1 MHKVILSLGK
11 GDLKS
16 GLTSITMQLW
26 GKDGQLLMKHD
37 GSLPPDLKLA
47 ALHQHWR
54 QLYKTYYQNLGMPI
68 RLDIVDSVDDG
79 VENFSW
85 AEFNHICQQLPKQ
98 LNAWLN
104 ADSFHGIDR
113 QLRRRLKPNEDIQII
128 IETEDLQLR
137 HLPWRLW
144 NFLEDYP
151 QADVALSLPQYE
163 RVTPAATATPG
174 VVRILGVLGDCA
186 SLDGGEID
194 VQTDK
199 SFIEQLSGADPKFL
213 AEPSIK
219 ELNDQLW
226 EQDWDI
232 FFFAGHSYSQPEVET
247 GRLYINQNAQDNS
260 LTLRDL
266 ERALSHK
273 VKRGLKIAIF
283 NSCDSLGLAFDLAKL
298 NIPQTIAMREAVPDE
313 VAQEFLKYFLKALS
327 EGESSHL
334 AVRRGWERLQGLER
348 QFPCASWLPVVCQN
362 PATASPTWQD
372 LINLPK
378 SQPLAS
384 VSRPRWSLR
393 ILILACLAATSGVM
407 GLRSLGLFQSW
418 ELTAFDHLMRL
429 RPPEEADDR
438 FLIVTVGEADIQTQE
453 AMGLER
459 KGSLSDVAL
468 AQLLQ
473 KLEPHSPRVIG
484 MDIYHDFEFEP
495 ELART
500 LQQNSRFIAACEV
513 AQTYDETISIAPPPG
528 IPSNRLGFT
537 DWPRDPDGV
546 ARRQL
551 LGMAST
557 PICPTSQSLSLRIT
571 LEYLAQLGVPPMEK
585 TAAGDR
591 KIGGVVLSKLAP
603 NAGGYELSPE
613 NARGYQI
620 LLNYRA
626 ANPTQVTLTDLLSG
640 ALDAQLPDLVEHRI
654 VLIGTAGSRDAHLT
668 PFSQGPWPEK
678 TPGVIIHAQMIS
690 QILSAVLDQRPLL
703 WWWPQWG
710 EFLWIAGWSFV
721 SGLAVWKLRSPLHIV
736 VTLCIAMGCLSI
748 LCWIALL
755 YGGWAPLIPPAL
767 ALIATSGSLLIVARI
782 SPQAKL
788 KPDALWSR
796 DLS

>member
-1 MHKVILSLGK
+1 
-11 GDLKS
+11 
-16 GLTSITMQLW
+16 MQLW
-26 GKDGQLLMKHD
+26 GKDGQLLLKNE
-37 GSLPPDLKLA
+37 GSLPADLKLA
-47 ALHQHWR
+47 TLHTHWR

-68 RLDIVDSVDDG
+68 RLDILDSVEDG
-79 VENFSW
+79 VDNFSW
-85 AEFNHICQQLPKQ
+85 AEFSLICQQLPQQ
-98 LNAWLN
+98 LNAWLR
-104 ADSFHGIDR
+104 AELFQGIER
-113 QLRRRLKPNEDIQII
+113 QLRNRLRPNEDIQII

-163 RVTPAATATPG
+163 RVTPTATATPG
-174 VVRILGVLGDCA
+174 EVRILGVLGDCA
-186 SLDGGEID
+186 SLDGREID

-199 SFIEQLSGADPKFL
+199 HFIEQLSGADPKFL

-232 FFFAGHSYSQPEVET
+232 FFFAGHSSSQPEMET
-247 GRLYINQNAQDNS
+247 GRLYINQNAEENS
-260 LTLRDL
+260 LTPGDL

-283 NSCDSLGLAFDLAKL
+283 NSCDSLGLAFDLARL
-298 NIPQTIAMREAVPDE
+298 NIPQTIAMREVVPDE

-372 LINLPK
+372 LMNLPK
-378 SQPLAS
+378 SRPVAPAPRARWPL
-384 VSRPRWSLR
+384 P
-393 ILILACLAATSGVM
+393 ILILAGLVAASGVM

-418 ELTAFDHLMRL
+418 ELAAFDQMLRL

-438 FLIVTVGEADIQTQE
+438 FLIVTVGEADIQAQE
-453 AMGLER
+453 AMGLAR
-459 KGSLSDVAL
+459 KGSLSDAAL

-495 ELART
+495 ELGET
-500 LQQNSRFIAACEV
+500 LQQNSHFIAACEV
-513 AQTYDETISIAPPPG
+513 AQTYDDTVSIAPPPG

-537 DWPRDPDGV
+537 DWPIDPDRV

-551 LGMAST
+551 LGMASNS
-557 PICPTSQSLSLRIT
+557 ICPTSQSLSLRIT
-571 LEYLAQLGVPPMEK
+571 LEYLAQLGVSPLEK
-585 TAAGDR
+585 TATGDR
-591 KIGGVVLSKLAP
+591 KIGGVVLRKLAP
-603 NAGGYELSPE
+603 NAGGYELSPD
-613 NARGYQI
+613 NAKGYQI

-626 ANPTQVTLTDLLSG
+626 ANPPQVTLSDVLSG
-640 ALDAQLPDLVEHRI
+640 SLDAQLPDLVEHRI

-668 PFSQGPWPEK
+668 PFSQVPWPEK

-710 EFLWIAGWSFV
+710 EFLWIVGWSFV
-721 SGLAVWKLRSPLHIV
+721 GVLVMRNLRSPIH
-736 VTLCIAMGCLSI
+736 IAMAVCLAIGCLSI

-755 YGGWAPLIPPAL
+755 YGGWTPLIPPAL
-767 ALIATSGSLLIVARI
+767 SLVATSGGLLILARI
-782 SPQAKL
+782 SPQTEL
-788 KPDALWSR
+788 KPGGLWKG
-796 DLS
+796 DLSWENPTETEYRKQNGV

>member
-1 MHKVILSLGK
+1 MHKVILSLGR

-16 GLTSITMQLW
+16 GLTNITMQLW
-26 GKDGQLLMKHD
+26 GIDGQLLLKHE
-37 GSLPPDLKLA
+37 GSLPPDLRLA

-68 RLDIVDSVDDG
+68 RLDILDSVDDG

-85 AEFNHICQQLPKQ
+85 AEFNHSCQQLPTQ

-104 ADSFHGIDR
+104 TDSFQGIER
-113 QLRRRLKPNEDIQII
+113 QLRRRLQPSEDIQII

-163 RVTPAATATPG
+163 RVTPAATTTRG
-174 VVRILGVLGDCA
+174 VVKILGVLGDCA
-186 SLDGGEID
+186 SLDGGKID
-194 VQTDK
+194 IQTDK
-199 SFIEQLSGADPKFL
+199 NFIEQLSGTDPKFL

-232 FFFAGHSYSQPEVET
+232 FFFAGHSSSQPEVET

-260 LTLRDL
+260 LTLSDL

-283 NSCDSLGLAFDLAKL
+283 NSCDSLGVAFELAKL
-298 NIPQTIAMREAVPDE
+298 NIPQTIAMREVVPDE
-313 VAQEFLKYFLKALS
+313 VAQEFLKYFLKALA
-327 EGESSHL
+327 EGKSSHL
-334 AVRRGWERLQGLER
+334 AVRRGWERLQGLEH

-372 LINLPK
+372 LIHLPK
-378 SQPLAS
+378 SRPLES
-384 VSRPRWSLR
+384 TSRPRWQLRTLMLASLVV
-393 ILILACLAATSGVM
+393 TSGVM
-407 GLRSLGLFQSW
+407 GVRSLGLLQSS
-418 ELTAFDHLMRL
+418 ELAAFDQLLRL
-429 RPPEEADDR
+429 RPAEEPDDR

-459 KGSLSDVAL
+459 KGSLSDAAL
-468 AQLLQ
+468 AKLLE
-473 KLEPHSPRVIG
+473 KLEPHHPRVIG
-484 MDIYHDFEFEP
+484 MDIYHDFDFEP
-495 ELART
+495 DLART
-500 LQQNSRFIAACEV
+500 LQQNSRFIAVCEV

-528 IPSNRLGFT
+528 IPSTRLGFT
-537 DWPRDPDGV
+537 DWPIDPDGV
-546 ARRQL
+546 SRRQL

-557 PICPTSQSLSLRIT
+557 PTCPTSQSLSLRIT
-571 LEYLAQLGVPPMEK
+571 LEYLAQLGVSPMEK
-585 TAAGDR
+585 TSTGNR
-591 KIGGVVLSKLAP
+591 KIGGVVLTKLAP

-613 NARGYQI
+613 NARGYQL

-626 ANPTQVTLTDLLSG
+626 ANPPQVTLTDLISG
-640 ALDAQLPDLVEHRI
+640 ALDTQLPDLVEDRI

-668 PFSQGPWPEK
+668 PYSQGAWPKK

-703 WWWPQWG
+703 WWWPQWA
-710 EFLWIAGWSFV
+710 EFCWIGGWSV
-721 SGLAVWKLRSPLHIV
+721 VGGLAVWRLRSPLQIG
-736 VTLCIAMGCLSI
+736 IALCLSI
-748 LCWIALL
+748 SALSGLCWIVLL

-767 ALIATSGSLLIVARI
+767 TLLATSGGLLIWARI
-782 SPQAKL
+782 SQQTEL
-788 KPDALWSR
+788 RSEDS
-796 DLS
+796 